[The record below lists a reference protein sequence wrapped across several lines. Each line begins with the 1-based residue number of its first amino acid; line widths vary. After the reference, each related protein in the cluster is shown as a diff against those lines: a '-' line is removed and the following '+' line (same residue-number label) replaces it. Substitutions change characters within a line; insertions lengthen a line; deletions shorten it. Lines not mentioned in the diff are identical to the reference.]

1 MREGGPLS
9 HEIAQRFKRH
19 HNLLIRPKKPV
30 KMEWF
35 EEEEL
40 ARGLYEIMM
49 AESDLEIMKR
59 QLGMECDF
67 NIADCF
73 HLFDL

>member
-1 MREGGPLS
+1 
-9 HEIAQRFKRH
+9 
-19 HNLLIRPKKPV
+19 
-30 KMEWF
+30 MEWF